1 VDPVGPGKP
10 AAAQIDEL
18 GGAGAMS
25 AGQAGQP
32 SAPPLRIGVLVSGGA
47 PNLHLAAGALCAF
60 YEKGIRFDLIGTAGA
75 GALPALL
82 YTVPKN
88 RDSAASLRSTVYINV
103 HDLIYSVI
111 PDNFKI
117 FFKRGPWTEAFWRFG
132 RSLPH
137 FALTPA
143 DRDHSSRRRL
153 LNDSLDL
160 LVTAL
165 TPSTLWYGSRSVCTR
180 AGVIDDLV
188 EWEALST
195 HPTRFFLNAFD
206 LGTLQLT
213 TFNNATLTPE
223 SFYAALAM
231 PWLYEPT
238 VVGNRMF
245 TEGAAHDPSGLEALQ
260 GVLNLG
266 GPPPIDMLIA
276 LDTVVTDLW
285 LDPENVHEALE
296 LAVMDP
302 IVCLSEYVLALYS
315 RLEVLLEQKGIPA
328 PKIYHVPFPIQTQDA
343 RHILD
348 WSYSNATSLWDI
360 GYKAAEEFCLV
371 LQSGNQ
377 NALERVYRYYKVR
390 RDRPL
395 IRDFLSLFDSVF
407 VP

>member
-1 VDPVGPGKP
+1 MNV
-10 AAAQIDEL
+10 AQPT
-18 GGAGAMS
+18 
-25 AGQAGQP
+25 QP
-32 SAPPLRIGVLVSGGA
+32 SAQPSRIGVLVSGGA

-60 YEKGIRFDLIGTAGA
+60 YQHGIRFNLIGTAGA

-88 RDSAASLRSTVYINV
+88 GDSVASLRSTVYINI

-111 PDNFKI
+111 PDNFKL
-117 FFKRGPWTEAFWRFG
+117 FFKRGPWTEAFWRLG

-137 FALTPA
+137 FALIPQ
-143 DRDHSSRRRL
+143 DRQHSGLRRL
-153 LNDSLDL
+153 FNDSVDL
-160 LVTAL
+160 TVAAL
-165 TPSTLWYGSRSVCTR
+165 TPTSLWYGSSSVCTR

-188 EWEALST
+188 DWEALAN

-206 LGTLQLT
+206 LGALKLT
-213 TFNNATLTPE
+213 TFNNGTLRPE

-238 VVGNRMF
+238 VVDNRMY
-245 TEGAAHDPSGLEALQ
+245 TEGAAHDPSGLEALWETLD
-260 GVLNLG
+260 VG
-266 GPPPIDMLIA
+266 GNPPIDMLIA

-285 LDPENVHEALE
+285 IDPENVHEALE

-315 RLEVLLEQKGIPA
+315 RLEVRLEEKGIPA
-328 PKIYHVPFPIQTQDA
+328 PKIYYVPFPIQAHDA
-343 RHILD
+343 RRILD
-348 WSYSNATSLWDI
+348 WSYSNAVSLWDI
-360 GYKAAEEFCLV
+360 GYNAAEKFCLV

-377 NALERVYRYYKVR
+377 NTLERLYRYYNVR

-395 IRDFLSLFDSVF
+395 IRDFLSLFDNLF
-407 VP
+407 DAMTPR